1 MKILEV
7 LKLVVKWCL
16 AVIVMCLFFVEICF
30 FQSIIK
36 IFSFKIF
43 VISLGLFFL
52 VTFFTFYKIE
62 SKEFY
67 KNKYDEETEEM

>member
-7 LKLVVKWCL
+7 LKLVGKLCL
-16 AVIVMCLFFVEICF
+16 AVVVMCLFFVGICF
-30 FQSIIK
+30 FQSILK

-43 VISLGLFFL
+43 VISLGLVFF
-52 VTFFTFYKIE
+52 VTFFTFNKIE